1 MGYKGAM
8 FEDLM
13 ADSLC
18 KSGRKIY
25 YFQKDCGLELD
36 FLVST

>member
-8 FEDLM
+8 FENLM
-13 ADSLC
+13 AALC